1 MKKKKWRDAK
11 NALVMVIVMAAMLST
26 ATYAWFTLTNN
37 ATVTGMQ
44 MTAGGSSGLKVSK
57 TGEDG
62 TWKDAIDLT
71 QTGEDGEVVT
81 QQINQVTVKKG
92 TEGFVPEF
100 YSPVYTAG
108 AGNTAVVSGVE
119 AIDAAD
125 LTNYVAKYEYYL
137 KTEAQESAPVGL
149 VIGKM
154 PGATETTGLNNNG
167 DPLIDGSFV
176 KATEESDTDTAAY
189 AVRIGLVVDGKM
201 YIYEPN
207 NDGTIANGSKAT
219 AEGEASNDYEAT
231 VSSTKDGTVTI
242 GGADGKSDKLFTV
255 TNTEGTKVTMYVWIE
270 GTDNECVDQ
279 IKADDIEAQVQFTIV
294 NETP

>member
-1 MKKKKWRDAK
+1 MKKKKWRDVK

-81 QQINQVTVKKG
+81 QQINQVTVKEEAAG
-92 TEGFVPEF
+92 GFVPTF
-100 YSPVYTAG
+100 YSPVYTAD
-108 AGNTAVVSGVE
+108 AGNTAVTGVAE
-119 AIDAAD
+119 IAEAD

-137 KTEAQESAPVGL
+137 KTEAQADASVGL
-149 VIGKM
+149 VIGAM
-154 PGATETTGLNNNG
+154 PGATETTGLDSNEV
-167 DPLIDGSFV
+167 PLIDGSFV

-189 AVRIGLVVDGKM
+189 AVRIGLVVDGTM

-207 NDGTIANGSKAT
+207 NDGTITGGSKAT
-219 AEGEASNDYEAT
+219 ATGEAADTYTAT
-231 VSSTKDGTVTI
+231 VSSNRAGTVTV
-242 GGADGKSDKLFTV
+242 GGADSTSDGLFTV
-255 TNTEGTKVTMYVWIE
+255 TNTQGTKVTMYVWIE

-294 NETP
+294 D